1 MGFLID
7 ISDDAIA
14 NPCTSNIVKLSACQ
28 KDFAPRQKRR
38 TKQILGPRRDAT
50 KFREKL
56 ERAMRFELTTFTL
69 AR

>member
-28 KDFAPRQKRR
+28 KQFDFDGSVFA
-38 TKQILGPRRDAT
+38 GPTRSA
-50 KFREKL
+50 
-56 ERAMRFELTTFTL
+56 RF
-69 AR
+69 